1 MACCQNGRK
10 QTKSNLFIRE
20 LCVISNKKHSN
31 ITTGRTVPSPHKKI
45 IYLPFIITNTIKP
58 FKNEEG
64 EQKTRENGERE
75 CLCYL
80 RFSERH
86 ISPAGF
92 AKIRIFCYLQ
102 RKNRLK
108 QR

>member
-1 MACCQNGRK
+1 MLLV
-10 QTKSNLFIRE
+10 TKNTL
-20 LCVISNKKHSN
+20 ISLQEVRFLRP
-31 ITTGRTVPSPHKKI
+31 IKKI
-45 IYLPFIITNTIKP
+45 IYLPLIITNTIKP